1 MLTKRGRPATVE
13 SMTALG
19 QFVRRLRISQG
30 LTLEQAAAR
39 GQEKG
44 YNLTLRAIQAIE
56 TGDSERPRRETL
68 EGLAVA
74 LGVDVGMLAVKVYE
88 APPPEV
94 KTAV

>member
-30 LTLEQAAAR
+30 LTLEQTAAR

-44 YNLTLRAIQAIE
+44 YPLTLRAVQAIE

-94 KTAV
+94 VPAV